1 MLGLT
6 SVSFRRLCLALGAL
20 AAVQT
25 TAIAQGHNRFNDDEP
40 VVPRKRG
47 GFRLFGDG
55 DFAATGLRSQGVDW
69 WVSNE
74 GPVPA
79 KAPGAV
85 GDLPS
90 VPQGAFLFELQLWM
104 ASAKSDWANAV
115 NDIPSLEN
123 VKGGGY
129 NVRMSFQRWM
139 PDYAWAFSGKD
150 GSVGTLHSGITSESG
165 TGSCRDNSTRTNGF
179 LDPDVPLLAGSDCP
193 PTWPNPEAGFEGERP
208 VADTTWLR
216 RFTEDPMNFTF
227 DDYKIPV
234 TERQQKNYGSFQTY
248 GSAVDYGREVL
259 LRFGPVIPGG
269 SGEILMEGYPMGI
282 EFAFDAW
289 TYAVPALSQ
298 ALFWKAKIIN
308 NSADVYGV
316 GIDYDSLYIGV
327 MPRPSFS
334 TQASGMYAVPT
345 RGTVFMSNPNVN
357 SQNCYGGVHGSNV
370 TGGYTAGT
378 DIRACLSN
386 THGDRGMRRGAIAS
400 TVLKS
405 PIGDLRNKKFSDPE
419 SPFYFPGHPL
429 AGDTIT
435 FNVANTCGFT
445 CASDQFFAYNARA
458 AFGAYANI
466 AKDAL
471 GGRGVTAGQ
480 LTELQYFDLFHNK
493 DWPQRWSPNT
503 GKQGDFNYYVP
514 GSSSDGSAPWDY
526 NHDGSPDTLFVTSCH
541 VDGCVEAHTDTFP
554 GGFPN
559 RVHNAIHIGFG
570 PFKLAAGD
578 TVEWV
583 MAHTIDPDSISVE
596 RTINNIIAT
605 YQSFWL
611 SAEPPQMPNIL
622 SAVATGGNR
631 QFDTF
636 VRLYLD
642 ESSNTQTDPF
652 LLAQADQIREATD
665 SATIVLRVQNPT
677 LINDI
682 KANALPLGT
691 PLADTVPNS
700 FAANALCGSGNYDPA
715 NCTIV
720 TGEAGGVVDTLYV
733 FKSCDNGLTFTDDS
747 GLNCEPAPARG
758 VDGSQPGF
766 PWQAYAT
773 IARASNGLF
782 PTQFTDGGIT
792 GGLTYTYVIVAKSRS
807 GIFPVLR
814 PTAGGGV
821 VRDSIVIRPPVANG
835 LSTNTSNRNVAVV
848 YVPASRQAGSI
859 ASEVRQIGTT
869 YDTIPAYPLSYRLA
883 REVRGDTP
891 LQTQIIFSD
900 SAEIIVFDA
909 DTTTP
914 AHTSV
919 TVNLFDRNANG
930 ASAFGVVAT
939 KTFTVNDSTF
949 LVDAAGA
956 FDIETTFDGTGGSTT
971 RYVFQPNGP
980 QVTLVSDGIPYFVT
994 DSLAGSQLTPDRTIA
1009 RADYPGLVV
1018 LYSSSAVGSLNTGAT
1033 RWVAPN
1039 AGVLSTNSDPNV
1051 AWRTAQ
1057 STRRHLAGATHYTI
1071 VFNSKEYGPGSPFTL
1086 NFADPAGLQ
1095 AAFDASMNARPVA
1108 STTVATQEAVDAIN
1122 DALGLTLTTDDLA
1135 TITLPFTIVN
1145 GRTKQPVQVAIRKS
1159 QHPSSVLFGVST
1171 DTMRVTVP
1179 ADKWVPG
1186 DRLYLLETVRE
1197 LAKTSAG
1204 EDTIIV
1210 SGGVADSIDVVRVT
1224 WGPAMLGCEEPA
1236 GSFTCNAVV
1245 GRGGSGFTSTTANLR
1260 YEVVHYA
1267 PRGDLVT
1274 VNLEVTPDV
1283 AGEAISAV
1291 TDGDLSLI
1299 NVVPNPYVMFSQY
1312 EQVNGVKRLY
1322 FTGLPSRGTIRIYT
1336 ASGQFVQQLNW
1347 TEADLEKNCTA
1358 TVNTTACQATGD
1370 LPWNMRTREDLELGP
1385 GFYIFVVSTDVGGS
1399 KKEKL
1404 GKFVVIH

>member
-1 MLGLT
+1 MLGFA
-6 SVSFRRLCLALGAL
+6 SVPFRRLCLALGAL

-25 TAIAQGHNRFNDDEP
+25 SAVAQGRTFNDDEP
-40 VVPRKRG
+40 VAPRTRG

-150 GSVGTLHSGITSESG
+150 GSVGTLHSGVTSEQG

-179 LDPDVPLLAGSDCP
+179 LDADVPLLAGSDCP

-216 RFTEDPMNFTF
+216 RFNEDPMTFTF
-227 DDYKIPV
+227 DDFKIPV
-234 TERQQKNYGSFQTY
+234 AERQQKNYGSFQTY
-248 GSAVDYGREVL
+248 GSVVDYGREVL
-259 LRFGPVIPGG
+259 LRFGPVIPNGQ
-269 SGEILMEGYPMGI
+269 GEILMEGFPMGI

-308 NSADVYGV
+308 NSAEVYGV

-327 MPRPSFS
+327 MPRPSFQ
-334 TQASGMYAVPT
+334 TQASGMYAVPS

-357 SQNCYGGVHGSNV
+357 SQNCYGGVHGANV

-378 DIRACLSN
+378 NIRSCLSN
-386 THGDRGMRRGAIAS
+386 TSGDRGMLRGAIA
-400 TVLKS
+400 TTILKS
-405 PIGDLRNKKFSDPE
+405 PIGDLRNKKFTDPE
-419 SPFYFPGHPL
+419 SPFYFPGHPN

-445 CASDQFFAYNARA
+445 CASDQFFAYNAQA

-471 GGRGVTAGQ
+471 AGRGVTPGQ
-480 LTELQYFDLFHNK
+480 LSELQYFDLFHNA
-493 DWPQRWSPNT
+493 DWPLRWSPNT

-514 GSSSDGSAPWDY
+514 GSAPDGSGPWDY
-526 NHDGSPDTLFVTSCH
+526 NKDGNPDTLFVTSCH
-541 VDGCVEAHTDTFP
+541 VNGCVRAFTDTFP

-570 PFKLAAGD
+570 PISLAAGD
-578 TVEWV
+578 TAEWV
-583 MAHTIDPDSISVE
+583 TAHTIDPDSISVE

-636 VRLYLD
+636 VRLYLG
-642 ESSNTQTDPF
+642 EEINTQSDPF
-652 LLAQADQIREATD
+652 LLAQADLIREATD
-665 SATIVLRVQNPT
+665 SATIHLRITNPT

-682 KANALPLGT
+682 RARALPVGT
-691 PLADTVPNS
+691 PLTDTVPKTLADS
-700 FAANALCGSGNYDPA
+700 AACSASTFDPGR
-715 NCTIV
+715 CTIL
-720 TGEAGGVVDTLYV
+720 TDEAVGVVDTIYI
-733 FKSCDNGLTFTDDS
+733 FKSCDNGLTFTNTS
-747 GLNCEPAPARG
+747 ALACTPAPARG

-766 PWQAYAT
+766 PWQAYGT
-773 IARASNGLF
+773 ITRNTAGLF
-782 PTQFTDGGIT
+782 PTQVTDGGIT
-792 GGLTYTYVIVAKSRS
+792 GGLTYTYVLSAKSRS

-814 PTAGGGV
+814 PQGGGV
-821 VRDSIVIRPPVANG
+821 VRDSIVIRPAVANG

-848 YVPASRQAGSI
+848 YVPASRQAGSV
-859 ASEVRQIGTT
+859 ASTVRQLGTNA
-869 YDTIPAYPLSYRLA
+869 DTSVAYPLSYRLA
-883 REVRGDTP
+883 REVRGSAPIATN
-891 LQTQIIFSD
+891 IIFSD
-900 SAEIIVFDA
+900 SAEIVVFDD
-909 DTTTP
+909 DTSTA
-914 AHTSV
+914 AHTST
-919 TVNLFDRNANG
+919 TVKLYDLNENG
-930 ASAFGVVAT
+930 DTVGIVSEQI
-939 KTFTVNDSTF
+939 FTVNDTAF
-949 LVDAAGA
+949 RVDLAGLYA
-956 FDIETTFDGTGGSTT
+956 VSTT
-971 RYVFQPNGP
+971 YQTTGTVTSSSTTYAFEPNGP
-980 QVTLVSDGIPYFVT
+980 QVTLVSDGVPFWVT
-994 DSLAGSQLTPDRTIA
+994 DSLAASQLTPDRTLG
-1009 RADYPGLVV
+1009 RTDYPGLVV
-1018 LYSSSAVGSLNTGAT
+1018 LYSANDVGDLNTGAT
-1033 RWVAPN
+1033 RWVAPGL
-1039 AGVLSTNSDPNV
+1039 GVLSTNSNPNL

-1057 STRRHLAGATHYTI
+1057 SVGRHDAAFGHYTV
-1071 VFNSKEYGPGSPFTL
+1071 VFNGKEYGPGSPFTL
-1086 NFADPAGLQ
+1086 DFGNPDALQ
-1095 AAFDASMNARPVA
+1095 AAFDASINARQTA
-1108 STTVATQEAVDAIN
+1108 STTIATDAAADAIN
-1122 DALGLTLTTDDLA
+1122 DALGTSLTADDLA
-1135 TITLPFTIVN
+1135 TITMPFTITN
-1145 GRTKQPVQVAIRKS
+1145 GRTGQPVQIAIRKS
-1159 QHPSSVLFGVST
+1159 LHPTSLLFGISS
-1171 DTMRVTVP
+1171 DTLRVDAP

-1186 DRLYLLETVRE
+1186 DRLYFIETVRE
-1197 LAKTSAG
+1197 LVKNSDG
-1204 EDTIIV
+1204 EDTIII
-1210 SGGVADSIDVVRVT
+1210 SGGVPDSADFTRVT
-1224 WGPAMLGCEEPA
+1224 WGPAMLGCDVPA
-1236 GSFTCNAVV
+1236 AFTCNPVV
-1245 GRGGSGFTSTTANLR
+1245 GRGGGGFTSTQANLK

-1267 PRGDLVT
+1267 PLGNLLQ

-1283 AGEAISAV
+1283 AGDAIAAV

-1312 EQVNGVKRLY
+1312 EQVDNVKRIY
-1322 FTGLPSRGTIRIYT
+1322 FTGLPSRGTVRIYT
-1336 ASGQFVQQLNW
+1336 ASGQFVQQLTW
-1347 TEADLEKNCTA
+1347 TEGDLEKNCTA
-1358 TVNTTACQATGD
+1358 TVNTTTCQATGD
-1370 LPWNMRTREDLELGP
+1370 LAWDMRTREDLEIGP
-1385 GFYIFVVSTDVGGS
+1385 GFYIFVVSTDVGGG